1 LSKINQFN
9 YFISNKKS
17 IKDLIDDIFG
27 FTKDRFFIGEI
38 LQIVGQ
44 KNQTCKILD
53 VLIPQSA
60 ITEPQQQQQHSSSF
74 DEPIDIEMD
83 QSNSTT
89 TNNGTITKRNGLL
102 IDASKIKYLV
112 ETESKLNGQSTRQT
126 LKANQLW

>member
-1 LSKINQFN
+1 M
-9 YFISNKKS
+9 
-17 IKDLIDDIFG
+17 
-27 FTKDRFFIGEI
+27 
-38 LQIVGQ
+38 
-44 KNQTCKILD
+44 
-53 VLIPQSA
+53 IPQSA

>member
-1 LSKINQFN
+1 MICP
-9 YFISNKKS
+9 ISFVC

-60 ITEPQQQQQHSSSF
+60 ITEPQQQQQQHSSSF

-83 QSNSTT
+83 QSHSTT
-89 TNNGTITKRNGLL
+89 TTPNNGTITKRNGLL

>member
-1 LSKINQFN
+1 MSKINQFN

-60 ITEPQQQQQHSSSF
+60 ITEPQQQQHSSSF